1 MVRLTLSVIDEHYKK
16 LRALLFRD
24 ESEYGALLLCG
35 RSRQGDPWTGMVEER
50 ALVREVVEV
59 PDGAFLERT
68 PRSLVWSTTPLYNL
82 AKSAMAKDYAI
93 CIAHSHPRGGLFFS
107 DLDDVA
113 DRESFEI
120 VFGRME
126 TERPHFSMVMD
137 NEGEFLVR
145 GYGPDLKPQAVEL
158 TRIIGDRLTVRYP
171 RRGNGVPPAEFDR
184 QTRVFG
190 AQSVEDLG
198 QLRVG
203 IVGCGGTGSAVAN
216 LLARAG
222 VQRFLLIDADR
233 VDETNLNRLHFSSRA
248 DAISRRLKVDVVG
261 DAIAE
266 MGLARSVV
274 RLAHYVDTAQ
284 CRDAIRSCDVIF
296 GCTDDHLGRNLLNRL
311 AHFYLIPVI
320 DLGVLIEPNKEGGY
334 DSFDG
339 RVTVVQ
345 PSYPCQ
351 VCRQLISS
359 QRMLEESLHRHDPQM
374 FEQYRRAGYI
384 EGGTDPS
391 PVVVTFTTEIGAV
404 AVNELLHRLTGF
416 RGPGGHCAERVRRF
430 DWIKEPDTIPAG
442 RRNPDCPLCGQRR
455 FDGRGDMTPFLNQ
468 T

>member
-1 MVRLTLSVIDEHYKK
+1 MVRLTFSVLDEHYQK

-24 ESEYGALLLCG
+24 ENEYGALLLCG
-35 RSRQGDPWTGMVEER
+35 RSRQIDPWTGVVEER
-50 ALVREVVEV
+50 ALVREVVDV
-59 PDGAFLERT
+59 PDGAFLKRT
-68 PRSLVWSTTPLYNL
+68 PKSLLWSTTPLYNL
-82 AKSAMAKDYAI
+82 AKRAMAKDNAI

-113 DRESFEI
+113 DRESFGI

-126 TERPHFSMVMD
+126 TERPHFAMVMD
-137 NEGEFLVR
+137 NQGEFLVR
-145 GYGPDLKPQAVEL
+145 AYGPELKPQAVEL

-171 RRGNGVPPAEFDR
+171 GRGKGIPPAEFDR
-184 QTRVFG
+184 QVRVFG
-190 AQSVEDLG
+190 AESVEDLN

-203 IVGCGGTGSAVAN
+203 IVGCGGTGSAVAS

-222 VQRFLLIDADR
+222 VKRFLLIDADR
-233 VDETNLNRLHFSSRA
+233 VDETNLNRLHFSTRA
-248 DAISRRLKVDVVG
+248 DAISRRPKVDVVG
-261 DAIAE
+261 DAVAQ

-274 RLAHYVDTAQ
+274 RLAHYVDAPE

-296 GCTDDHLGRNLLNRL
+296 GSTDDHLGRNLLNRL

-320 DLGVLIEPNKEGGY
+320 DLGVLIEANKEGGY

-351 VCRQLISS
+351 VCRQLIHPE
-359 QRMLEESLHRHDPQM
+359 RMREESLRRNDPQV

-391 PVVVTFTTEIGAV
+391 PVVVTFTTEIAAV

-430 DWIKEPDTIPAG
+430 DWIKEPDTLPAG
-442 RRNPDCPLCGQRR
+442 RRKPECPLCGRR
-455 FDGRGDMTPFLNQ
+455 RYDGRGDMAPFLDQ